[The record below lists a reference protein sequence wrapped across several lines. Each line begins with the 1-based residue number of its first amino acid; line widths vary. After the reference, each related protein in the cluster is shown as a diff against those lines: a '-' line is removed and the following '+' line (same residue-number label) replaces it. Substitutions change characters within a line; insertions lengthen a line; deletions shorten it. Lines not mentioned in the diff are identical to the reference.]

1 MVWLLLFRVV
11 PPSPGGA
18 GHLVYQFAEAATKL
32 KIKNI
37 LRCCQ
42 NPHAQARE
50 TGLAVN
56 STH

>member
-37 LRCCQ
+37 FGVVRTL
-42 NPHAQARE
+42 
-50 TGLAVN
+50 
-56 STH
+56 THKRVKLV